1 MSSDLSNPTD
11 AIMKLHLGCGSINLT
26 GWINIDLDSPGA
38 DMHLDLR
45 QPLPF
50 ETSTVDYVYAEHF
63 IEHVERHDGVRL
75 LQELLRVLKPGGVIR
90 LVTPDLRFLCCT
102 YLSGNLDEWGYI
114 WRPATG
120 SIMMNEAMRLW
131 GHQFLY
137 DAEEFESLLHESGF
151 TQRTFQ
157 GWRTSEHPEL
167 SGLET
172 RPFHQDLILEAVKP
186 AADSPVDPLVAT
198 PVIDA
203 TWLEKLNRQERDYA
217 LTLQS
222 ELARKE
228 QAIQALEAELA
239 AIKAAQ
245 NQQGWRR
252 YLPPALLG
260 QR

>member
-1 MSSDLSNPTD
+1 
-11 AIMKLHLGCGSINLT
+11 
-26 GWINIDLDSPGA
+26 
-38 DMHLDLR
+38 MHLDLR

-50 ETSTVDYVYAEHF
+50 ETSTIDFVYAEHF
-63 IEHVERHDGVRL
+63 IEHVERHEGVRL

-114 WRPATG
+114 WRPDSG
-120 SIMMNEAMRLW
+120 SKMMNEAMRLW

-137 DAEEFESLLHESGF
+137 DAQEFEALLHESGF

-157 GWRTSEHPEL
+157 GWRTSAHTDL

-172 RPFHQDLILEAVKP
+172 RPFHQDLIIEGIKP
-186 AADSPVDPLVAT
+186 LPDAAVDPLLAS
-198 PVIDA
+198 PVTDA
-203 TWLEKLNRQERDYA
+203 QWLAQLNRQERDYA

-228 QAIQALEAELA
+228 QALRALEAELA
-239 AIKAAQ
+239 DIKATQ
-245 NQQGWRR
+245 NKLGWRR
-252 YLPPALLG
+252 YLPPALSG
-260 QR
+260 HR